1 MTAWMRVTGE
11 SGGPEAACKASSGRL
26 TAIWGVK
33 TMGKSATHAPAIPDV
48 LEDPILDKG
57 TAFTE
62 TERDTLGLT
71 GRLPS
76 AVLTLDQ
83 QALRAYQQMLRQDD
97 DLAKNVYMEQLHDRN
112 EVLYYRVLA
121 DHLAELLPVVYDPVI
136 GDAIE
141 HYSHEYRRPR
151 GLYLSIDRP
160 DDMDKAFASLGLGP
174 EDVDLVVCSDAEE
187 ILGIGDWG
195 VAGSM
200 ISVGKLAVYTA
211 AAGIDPR
218 RVVPVSL
225 DVGTNNEGLLNDPL
239 YLGNRHAR
247 VRGADYDA
255 FIKKYLQT
263 ASTRFPNALLHFEDF
278 GAENA
283 RRILVK
289 YRDQFR
295 IFNDDM
301 QGTGVIVLAGL
312 FSALKVAGTRWR
324 DQRVVVF
331 GGGTAGIGIADQ
343 IHDQMVRD
351 GLDPGQATRQIWIVD
366 LPGLLTDD
374 MTDGML
380 DYQRPY
386 VRPAAEAAD
395 WEKVPVQID
404 PAAAVRWPEMAALQ
418 QARARSGI
426 VGLQTVAEQAKPS
439 ILIGTSTTHGAFT
452 KEVVEAMSAGV
463 SRPVIF
469 PISNPTSQIEA
480 MPADMITWSKGQ
492 ALIATGLPIAPFEYD
507 GVTYYFGEANNALVY
522 PGLGL
527 GTIVSRASK
536 VTDGMLHAAA
546 EAVAGQVDVAEPGA
560 ALLPAVENLRASSA
574 TSAIAVAKA
583 AAADGVATAKTG
595 NLVQAVEDAMW
606 QPVYANGAMQ

>member
-1 MTAWMRVTGE
+1 MSMRTE
-11 SGGPEAACKASSGRL
+11 P
-26 TAIWGVK
+26 
-33 TMGKSATHAPAIPDV
+33 APAIPEV
-48 LEDPILDKG
+48 LEDPVRAKG

-62 TERDTLGLT
+62 AERDALGLT

-83 QALRAYQQMLRQDD
+83 QAQRAYQQMLRQGD

-121 DHLAELLPVVYDPVI
+121 DHLTELLPVVYDPVI

-141 HYSHEYRRPR
+141 RYSHEYRRPR
-151 GLYLSIDRP
+151 GLYLSIDKP

-174 EDVDLVVCSDAEE
+174 EDVDLIVCSDAEE

-200 ISVGKLAVYTA
+200 IAVGKLAVYTA

-218 RVVPVSL
+218 RVIPVSL

-247 VRGADYDA
+247 VRGPKYDA
-255 FIKKYLQT
+255 FIKKYLET
-263 ASTRFPNALLHFEDF
+263 ASSRFPNALLHFEDF
-278 GAENA
+278 GADNA
-283 RRILVK
+283 RRILLT
-289 YRDQFR
+289 YRDQYR

-301 QGTGVIVLAGL
+301 QGTGVITMAGL
-312 FSALKVAGTRWR
+312 YSALKVTGTRWR
-324 DQRVVVF
+324 DQRVIIF

-351 GLDPGQATRQIWIVD
+351 GLDQKQARKQIWIVD

-374 MTDGML
+374 MINGML

-386 VRPAAEAAD
+386 VRAAAEAAD
-395 WEKVPVQID
+395 WGKTPVAID

-418 QARARSGI
+418 QARADSGI
-426 VGLQTVAEQAKPS
+426 IGLQTVIEKVQPT
-439 ILIGTSTTHGAFT
+439 ILIGTSTAHGAFT
-452 KEVVEAMSAGV
+452 KEVIEAMSAGV
-463 SRPVIF
+463 SRPIIF
-469 PISNPTSQIEA
+469 PVSNPTSKIEA
-480 MPADMITWSKGQ
+480 LPTDIITWSKGR
-492 ALIATGLPIAPFEYD
+492 ALVATGLPWEPFEHD
-507 GVTYYFGEANNALVY
+507 GVTYYFGQANNALVY

-527 GTIVSRASK
+527 GTIVCGASK
-536 VTDGMLHAAA
+536 VTDGMLRAAA
-546 EAVAGQVDVAEPGA
+546 EAVAGQVDVSQPGA
-560 ALLPAVENLRASSA
+560 GLLPAVENLRASSA
-574 TSAIAVAKA
+574 TSAIAVVKA
-583 AAADGVATAKTG
+583 AIQDGVAGKKTIG
-595 NLVQAVEDAMW
+595 NPVQAVQDAMW
-606 QPVYANGAMQ
+606 QPAYADSAAPGS

>member
-1 MTAWMRVTGE
+1 MSMRVT
-11 SGGPEAACKASSGRL
+11 P
-26 TAIWGVK
+26 TPVI
-33 TMGKSATHAPAIPDV
+33 PAQLQNP
-48 LEDPILDKG
+48 LHDKG
-57 TAFTE
+57 TAFTQE
-62 TERDTLGLT
+62 ERDALGLT

-76 AVLTLDQ
+76 AVQTLDQ
-83 QALRAYQQMLRQDD
+83 QAQRAYQQMLRQGD

-121 DHLAELLPVVYDPVI
+121 DHLTELLPIVYDPVI

-141 HYSHEYRRPR
+141 RYSHEYRRPR

-160 DDMDKAFASLGLGP
+160 DDMDSAFAGLGLGQ
-174 EDVDLVVCSDAEE
+174 EDVDLIVCSDAEE

-200 ISVGKLAVYTA
+200 IAVGKLAVYTA

-218 RVVPVSL
+218 RVIPVSL
-225 DVGTNNEGLLNDPL
+225 DVGTNNETLLNDPL

-263 ASTRFPNALLHFEDF
+263 ASSRFPKALLHFEDF
-278 GAENA
+278 GADNA
-283 RRILVK
+283 RRILVT
-289 YRDQFR
+289 YRDQYR

-301 QGTGVIVLAGL
+301 QGTGVIAMAGL
-312 FSALKVAGTRWR
+312 YSALKVTGIRWR
-324 DQRVVVF
+324 DQRVIVF

-351 GLDPGQATRQIWIVD
+351 GLDPRQATKQIWIVD

-374 MTDGML
+374 MINGML

-395 WEKVPVQID
+395 WEKTPVAID

-418 QARARSGI
+418 QARAESGGI
-426 VGLQTVAEQAKPS
+426 VSLQTVIEKVHPT

-452 KEVVEAMSAGV
+452 KGVVEAMSAGV

-469 PISNPTSQIEA
+469 PLSNPTSKIEA
-480 MPADMITWSKGQ
+480 QPADIITWSKGR
-492 ALIATGLPIAPFEYD
+492 ALIATGLPIGPFEYD
-507 GVTYYFGEANNALVY
+507 GTTYNFGQANNALVY
-522 PGLGL
+522 PGMGL
-527 GTIVSRASK
+527 GTIVSGASK

-546 EAVAGQVDVAEPGA
+546 EAVAGQVDVSEPGA

-574 TSAIAVAKA
+574 TSAIAVVKA
-583 AAADGVATAKTG
+583 ANADGVTG
-595 NLVQAVEDAMW
+595 KKIDNTVQAVQDAMW
-606 QPVYANGAMQ
+606 QPIYADVDGAASEPAAP

>member
-1 MTAWMRVTGE
+1 MSMRVAHT
-11 SGGPEAACKASSGRL
+11 P
-26 TAIWGVK
+26 V
-33 TMGKSATHAPAIPDV
+33 IPV
-48 LEDPILDKG
+48 PLQDPIRDKG
-57 TAFTE
+57 TAFTQA
-62 TERDTLGLT
+62 ERDALGLT

-83 QALRAYQQMLRQDD
+83 QAQRAYQQMLRQGD
-97 DLAKNVYMEQLHDRN
+97 DLAKNVYLEQLHDRN

-121 DHLAELLPVVYDPVI
+121 DHLAELLPIVYDPVI

-141 HYSHEYRRPR
+141 RYSHEYRRPR
-151 GLYLSIDRP
+151 GLYLSIDRS

-174 EDVDLVVCSDAEE
+174 EDVDLIVCSDAEE

-195 VAGSM
+195 VGGSM
-200 ISVGKLAVYTA
+200 IAVGKLAVYTA
-211 AAGIDPR
+211 AAGIDPS
-218 RVVPVSL
+218 RVIPVSL
-225 DVGTNNEGLLNDPL
+225 DVGTNNEALLNDPL

-263 ASTRFPNALLHFEDF
+263 ASSRFPNALLHFEDF
-278 GAENA
+278 GADNA
-283 RRILVK
+283 RRILVT
-289 YRDQFR
+289 YRDQYR

-301 QGTGVIVLAGL
+301 QGTGVIAMAGL
-312 FSALKVAGTRWR
+312 YSALKVTGIRWR

-351 GLDPGQATRQIWIVD
+351 GLDPHEAMKQIWIVD

-374 MTDGML
+374 MADGML

-395 WEKVPVQID
+395 WEKTPVAID

-418 QARARSGI
+418 QARAESGI
-426 VGLQTVAEQAKPS
+426 IALRTVIEKVRPT

-469 PISNPTSQIEA
+469 PLSNPTSKIEA
-480 MPADMITWSKGQ
+480 MPADIITWSKGR
-492 ALIATGLPIAPFEYD
+492 ALVATGLPIGPFEYD
-507 GVTYYFGEANNALVY
+507 GTTHNFGQANNALVY

-527 GTIVSRASK
+527 GTIVSGASK

-546 EAVAGQVDVAEPGA
+546 EAVAGQVDVSQPGA

-574 TSAIAVAKA
+574 TSAVAVAKA
-583 AAADGVATAKTG
+583 ANADGVTG
-595 NLVQAVEDAMW
+595 KKIDNTVQAVQDAMW
-606 QPVYANGAMQ
+606 EPIYADAVGAASEPPAS